1 MLPNFL
7 IIGAGKSGT
16 TSLWNYLAQ
25 HPEICMSRIKEPS
38 FFSMDETFARGWDWY
53 ERLYSQCGHVVARG
67 EASNSYSA
75 TEIYP
80 NTVAR
85 IRDSLPGVKIIY
97 IVRHPKARTE
107 SDYMQFSKISNI
119 CFSEFLRN
127 DKLYHDK
134 NCYLRTYKR
143 YAEAVGAGNMLV
155 LYYEEMRSDPAAT
168 ARRCFEFLGVSQEP
182 AIDVGTAHGQ
192 SAEHRVFAP
201 GLGALK
207 RSRIYTD
214 LSIYIPVSVKRV
226 LKPLLSKTRQV
237 ERPIWSDADY
247 AWFREEFEAR
257 SGEFLSAMG
266 RPVDYWTW

>member
-1 MLPNFL
+1 M
-7 IIGAGKSGT
+7 
-16 TSLWNYLAQ
+16 
-25 HPEICMSRIKEPS
+25 
-38 FFSMDETFARGWDWY
+38 
-53 ERLYSQCGHVVARG
+53 
-67 EASNSYSA
+67 
-75 TEIYP
+75 
-80 NTVAR
+80 
-85 IRDSLPGVKIIY
+85 
-97 IVRHPKARTE
+97 RHPKARTE

-207 RSRIYTD
+207 RVANFIPILAYTSRFP
-214 LSIYIPVSVKRV
+214 LSVCWSHSYPRRDK
-226 LKPLLSKTRQV
+226 V

-266 RPVDYWTW
+266 RPGRLLDLVRQQSETETETCEI